1 MAMINILVVDDH
13 PIVREGLV
21 AILEAQDDFNVVGEA
36 GNGEEALR
44 LYRKY
49 EPDVVMMDLEM
60 PRLDGP
66 GAIQA
71 IRAEDPGAKIV
82 VLTAYDTDE
91 RILQAVQAGA
101 RGYLLKG
108 APRDDIFR
116 AVRVVNAGGSLL
128 EPAVAG
134 KLLSHVG
141 GIMRGDTREEE
152 LTPRELDVLTLMARG
167 LRNKE
172 IATELF
178 ITERTVKFHAN
189 AIYQKLSVGGR
200 TEAVSKAIQ
209 RGLVHLS

>member
-1 MAMINILVVDDH
+1 MINILVVDDH

-21 AILEAQDDFNVVGEA
+21 AILEAQDDFNVIAEA
-36 GNGEEALR
+36 NNGDEALKQYQQR
-44 LYRKY
+44 Q
-49 EPDVVMMDLEM
+49 PDVVMMDLEM
-60 PRLDGP
+60 PRVDGVQ
-66 GAIQA
+66 AIQL
-71 IRAEDPGAKIV
+71 IRGHDPAAKVV

-108 APRDDIFR
+108 APRDDIYR
-116 AVRVVNAGGSLL
+116 AVRVVHNGGSLL

-134 KLLSHVG
+134 KLLQHVG
-141 GIMRGDTREEE
+141 GIMRGDNREEQ

-189 AIYQKLSVGGR
+189 AIYQKLAVGGR
-200 TEAVSKAIQ
+200 TEAVSKALQ
-209 RGLVHLS
+209 RGLVRV

>member
-1 MAMINILVVDDH
+1 MINILVVDDH

-21 AILEAQDDFNVVGEA
+21 AILEAQDDFNVVAEA
-36 GNGEEALR
+36 NNGDEALKQ
-44 LYRKY
+44 YRRHS
-49 EPDVVMMDLEM
+49 PDVVMMDLEM
-60 PRLDGP
+60 PQVDGVQ
-66 GAIQA
+66 AIQL
-71 IRAEDPGAKIV
+71 IRGHDAEAKVV

-116 AVRVVNAGGSLL
+116 AVRVVNNGGSLL

-134 KLLSHVG
+134 KLLQHVG
-141 GIMRGDTREEE
+141 GIMRGDNRDEE
-152 LTPRELDVLTLMARG
+152 LTPRELDVLTHMARG

-189 AIYQKLSVGGR
+189 AIYQKLAVGGR
-200 TEAVSKAIQ
+200 TEAVSKALQ
-209 RGLVHLS
+209 RGLVRL